1 MDDLSLEERRLE
13 RLRNLL
19 TPIMN
24 LPSFVKE
31 NEDGKYDDII
41 QNTADIAEKV
51 IPLIKEALRSDIT
64 LNELNQ
70 LYTNPENRKPLIP
83 KTPKELFEELI
94 GKDNVE
100 NIIKNNWV
108 GFDRKPFNIYRVN
121 GIEINFYETDGK
133 GDQVTHCTVCY
144 NEDDKMWHSENCID
158 YPEVTY
164 DSFQGMKKHLDEIE
178 DDIISNG
185 FRTIRLPNI

>member
-64 LNELNQ
+64 LDELNQ
-70 LYTNPENRKPLIP
+70 LYTNPENR
-83 KTPKELFEELI
+83 
-94 GKDNVE
+94 
-100 NIIKNNWV
+100 
-108 GFDRKPFNIYRVN
+108 R
-121 GIEINFYETDGK
+121 
-133 GDQVTHCTVCY
+133 
-144 NEDDKMWHSENCID
+144 
-158 YPEVTY
+158 
-164 DSFQGMKKHLDEIE
+164 
-178 DDIISNG
+178 
-185 FRTIRLPNI
+185 